1 MRFAILGAGALG
13 TILGAHLVRAG
24 HDVVMLARGAR
35 AKVLE
40 RDGLIVHGLAELRE
54 RCTVITDPAKLR
66 ETDCFAVAT
75 KAIDT
80 LPSLEPYRHV
90 KVGTAFSMQNGVVK
104 DELLAEVFPRE
115 TVLGSMA
122 DFSGELLA
130 SGEVLFTRN
139 VGLDL
144 GETEGGSSERVKM
157 LARTIDS
164 AGVRCN
170 AVGDIKTREWSKFVA
185 WAGLVPLAALTRLN
199 TWRYLLDENGA
210 WIAVKL
216 VREVAQLAAALKVP
230 LMDLSPLP
238 AQTLV
243 QSSDRDAIAAVQE
256 IGRRFQTNAP
266 EHRMSTLQDIDRG
279 TALEIE
285 ETLGFA
291 VRRGRELSLQMPT
304 LDLAYGFLKVGRSA
318 A

>member
-24 HDVVMLARGAR
+24 HDVILLARGRR
-35 AKVLE
+35 AEQVQ

-54 RCTVITDPAKLR
+54 RCEVVTDPAQLR
-66 ETDCFAVAT
+66 ETDCFCVAT

-80 LPSLEPYRHV
+80 RPSLQPYRHV
-90 KVGTAFSMQNGVVK
+90 KVATAFSMQNGVVK
-104 DELLAEVFPRE
+104 DELLAEAFPSHA
-115 TVLGSMA
+115 VLGSMA

-139 VGLDL
+139 VGLEI
-144 GETEGGSSERVKM
+144 GELDGSLSPRVRE
-157 LARTIDS
+157 LVTAIDT
-164 AGVRCN
+164 AGVRCV
-170 AVGDIKTREWSKFVA
+170 AVDDIKTREWSKFVA

-199 TWRYLLDENGA
+199 TWRYLSDENGA
-210 WIAVKL
+210 HVSMQL
-216 VREVAQLAAALKVP
+216 VREVARLAEASKIP

-238 AQTLV
+238 AKLIAE
-243 QSSDRDAIAAVQE
+243 SSDEEAIRAIRE
-256 IGRRFQTNAP
+256 IGQRFKENAP

-279 TALEIE
+279 TPLEID

-291 VRRGRELSLQMPT
+291 LRRGRELGIPMPT
-304 LDLAYGFLKVGRSA
+304 LEMSYRLIKTGR
-318 A
+318 

>member
-1 MRFAILGAGALG
+1 MRVAILGAGALG

-24 HDVVMLARGAR
+24 HQVTMLARGAR

-40 RDGLIVHGLAELRE
+40 RDGLVVKGLVELRE
-54 RCTVITDPAKLR
+54 RCEVITDPSRLR
-66 ETDCFAVAT
+66 ETDCFAVGT

-80 LPSLEPYRHV
+80 RASLQPYAHV
-90 KVGTAFSMQNGVVK
+90 KLQTTFSMQNGVMK
-104 DELLAEVFPRE
+104 DELLAEVFPQAS
-115 TVLGSMA
+115 VLGSMA

-144 GETEGGSSERVKM
+144 GELSGAMSERVIE
-157 LARTIDS
+157 LARIIDS

-170 AVGDIKTREWSKFVA
+170 AVADIKTREWSKFVA
-185 WAGLVPLAALTRLN
+185 WAGMVPLAALTRLN
-199 TWRYLLDENGA
+199 TWRYLTDDNGA
-210 WIAVKL
+210 WVAVQV
-216 VREVAQLAAALKVP
+216 VREVARLAAAMKIP

-238 AQTLV
+238 AKLIAE
-243 QSSDRDAIAAVQE
+243 SSDEAAIQAVKE
-256 IGRRFQTNAP
+256 VGRRFEANAP

-279 TALEIE
+279 TPLEID

-291 VRRGRELSLQMPT
+291 LRRGRELGIEMPT
-304 LDLAYGFLKVGRSA
+304 LELSYRLIRTGR
-318 A
+318 

>member
-24 HDVVMLARGAR
+24 HDVVVLARGER
-35 AKVLE
+35 AKVAA
-40 RDGLIVHGLAELRE
+40 RDGLVVHGLVELRE
-54 RCTVITDPAKLR
+54 RCSVVTDTAQLR
-66 ETDCFAVAT
+66 ETDCLIVAT

-80 LPSLEPYRHV
+80 LQSIRELAHTRV
-90 KVGTAFSMQNGVVK
+90 STVFSMQNGVVK
-104 DELLAEVFPRE
+104 DELLAQVFPRS
-115 TVLGSMA
+115 TVIGSMA

-144 GETEGGSSERVKM
+144 GEIDGGISERVSM
-157 LARTIDS
+157 LANTIDS
-164 AGVRCN
+164 AGVRCTVV
-170 AVGDIKTREWSKFVA
+170 ADIKMREWSKFVA

-199 TWRYLLDENGA
+199 TWRYLMDENGA
-210 WIAVKL
+210 RIAVRL
-216 VREVAQLAAALKVP
+216 VREVAQLAKALNIA

-238 AQTLV
+238 ALTIV
-243 QSSDRDAIAAVQE
+243 TSSDTSAIAAVQE
-256 IGRRFQTNAP
+256 VGRRFQENAA

-279 TALEIE
+279 TSIEIE

-291 VRRGRELSLQMPT
+291 VARGKELGVPMPT
-304 LDLAYGFLKVGRSA
+304 LELCYGLLKVGR
-318 A
+318 

>member
-24 HDVVMLARGAR
+24 HEVTMLARGAR
-35 AKVLE
+35 AKTLE
-40 RDGLIVHGLAELRE
+40 RDGLVVKGLVEMRE
-54 RCTVITDPAKLR
+54 RCQVITEPSELR
-66 ETDCFAVAT
+66 ETDCFAVGT

-80 LPSLEPYRHV
+80 RPSLEPYAHV
-90 KVGTAFSMQNGVVK
+90 KLQTTFSMQNGVMK
-104 DELLAEVFPRE
+104 DELLAEVFPQAS
-115 TVLGSMA
+115 VLGSMA

-144 GETEGGSSERVKM
+144 GELSGAMSERVID

-170 AVGDIKTREWSKFVA
+170 AVPDIKTREWSKFVA
-185 WAGLVPLAALTRLN
+185 WSGMVPLAALTRLN
-199 TWRYLLDENGA
+199 TWRYLMDESGA

-216 VREVAQLAAALKVP
+216 IRETAQLAKALAVP

-238 AQTLV
+238 ASTIV
-243 QSSDRDAIAAVQE
+243 AASDAQAVAAVQE
-256 IGRRFQTNAP
+256 VGQRFKANAP
-266 EHRMSTLQDIDRG
+266 EHRMSTLQDIERG
-279 TALEIE
+279 TRIEIE

-291 VRRGRELSLQMPT
+291 LRRGRELGLAMPT
-304 LDLAYGFLKVGRSA
+304 MELSYEFLKVGR
-318 A
+318 

>member
-24 HDVVMLARGAR
+24 HEVAIIARGAR
-35 AKVLE
+35 AKTLE
-40 RDGLIVHGLAELRE
+40 RDGLIVHGLIELRE
-54 RCTVITDPAKLR
+54 RCAVITDTSRLR
-66 ETDCFAVAT
+66 ETDCLAVAT

-80 LPSLEPYRHV
+80 LPSIKPLSHLNV
-90 KVGTAFSMQNGVVK
+90 QSVFSMQNGVVK
-104 DELLAEVFPRE
+104 DELLAQEFSKERV
-115 TVLGSMA
+115 VGAMA

-144 GETEGGSSERVKM
+144 GELSGEMSARVKT
-157 LARTIDS
+157 LAKTIDE
-164 AGVRCN
+164 AGVRCS
-170 AVGDIKTREWSKFVA
+170 AVSDIKTREWSKFVA

-199 TWRYLLDENGA
+199 TWRYLSDANGA

-216 VREVAQLAAALKVP
+216 VREVAQLAAALKIE

-238 AQTLV
+238 ARLIAE
-243 QSSDRDAIAAVQE
+243 SSDEQAIRAVQE
-256 IGRRFQTNAP
+256 IGHRFQANAP

-279 TALEIE
+279 TPLEID

-291 VRRGRELSLQMPT
+291 LRQSRELRLSVPT
-304 LDLAYGFLKVGRSA
+304 LELCYGLIKTGR
-318 A
+318 

>member
-13 TILGAHLVRAG
+13 TILGAHLIRAG
-24 HDVVMLARGAR
+24 HEVTMLARGAR
-35 AKVLE
+35 AQVLE
-40 RDGLIVHGLAELRE
+40 RDGLIVHGLIELRE
-54 RCTVITDPAKLR
+54 RCAVMTDPARLR
-66 ETDCFAVAT
+66 EVDCFAVAT

-80 LPSLEPYRHV
+80 SPSLAPYAHV

-104 DELLAEVFPRE
+104 DELLAEVFSQDA
-115 TVLGSMA
+115 VIGSMA

-144 GETEGGSSERVKM
+144 GELQGGLSERVDN
-157 LARTIDS
+157 LAKTIDS
-164 AGVRCN
+164 AGVRCT
-170 AVGDIKTREWSKFVA
+170 AVSDVKTREWSKFVA

-210 WIAVKL
+210 WVAVRL
-216 VREVAQLAAALKVP
+216 VREVAQLARALDVP

-238 AQTLV
+238 AQKIIT
-243 QSSDRDAIAAVQE
+243 SSDHDAIAAVQE
-256 IGRRFQTNAP
+256 VGRRFQTNAP

-279 TALEIE
+279 TRLEIE

-291 VRRGRELSLQMPT
+291 VSRAKELGLSMPT
-304 LDLAYGFLKVGRSA
+304 LELCYGILKVGR
-318 A
+318 

>member
-13 TILGAHLVRAG
+13 TILGAHLIRAG
-24 HDVVMLARGAR
+24 HEVTMLARGER

-40 RDGLIVHGLAELRE
+40 RDGLIVHGLIELRE
-54 RCTVITDPAKLR
+54 RCAVVTDPAQLR
-66 ETDCFAVAT
+66 EVDCFAVGT

-80 LPSLEPYRHV
+80 VPSLAPYAHV

-104 DELLAEVFPRE
+104 DELLAKTFGAEAVI
-115 TVLGSMA
+115 GSMA

-144 GETEGGSSERVKM
+144 GELQGGLSERVTE
-157 LARTIDS
+157 LAKTIDS
-164 AGVRCN
+164 AGVRCT
-170 AVGDIKTREWSKFVA
+170 AVSDIKTREWSKFVA

-210 WIAVKL
+210 WVAVRL
-216 VREVAQLAAALKVP
+216 VREVAQLARALNVP
-230 LMDLSPLP
+230 LIDLSPLP
-238 AQTLV
+238 AQTLITA
-243 QSSDRDAIAAVQE
+243 SDADAIAAVQE
-256 IGRRFQTNAP
+256 IGRRFQKNAP
-266 EHRMSTLQDIDRG
+266 DHRMSTLQDIDRG
-279 TALEIE
+279 TRLEIE

-291 VRRGRELSLQMPT
+291 VSRAKELGIPMPT
-304 LDLAYGFLKVGRSA
+304 LDLCYAILKVGR
-318 A
+318 

>member
-13 TILGAHLVRAG
+13 TILGAHLIRAG
-24 HDVVMLARGAR
+24 HEVTMLARGER

-40 RDGLIVHGLAELRE
+40 RDGLIVHGLIELRE
-54 RCTVITDPAKLR
+54 RCAVVTDPAQLR
-66 ETDCFAVAT
+66 EVDCFAVGT

-80 LPSLEPYRHV
+80 VPSLAPYAHV

-104 DELLAEVFPRE
+104 DELLATTFGAEAVI
-115 TVLGSMA
+115 GSMA

-144 GETEGGSSERVKM
+144 GELQGGLSERVTE
-157 LARTIDS
+157 LAKTIDS
-164 AGVRCN
+164 AGVRCT
-170 AVGDIKTREWSKFVA
+170 AVSDIKTREWSKFVA

-210 WIAVKL
+210 WVAVRL
-216 VREVAQLAAALKVP
+216 VREVAQLARALNVP
-230 LMDLSPLP
+230 LIDLSPLP
-238 AQTLV
+238 AQTLITA
-243 QSSDRDAIAAVQE
+243 SDADAIAAVQE
-256 IGRRFQTNAP
+256 IGRRFQKNAP
-266 EHRMSTLQDIDRG
+266 DHRMSTLQDIDRG
-279 TALEIE
+279 TRLEIE

-291 VRRGRELSLQMPT
+291 VSRAKELGIPMPT
-304 LDLAYGFLKVGRSA
+304 LDLCYAILKVGR
-318 A
+318 